1 MQLFSVLPLSAY
13 FVLVPMI
20 NAFNALLCLLDQF
33 LILLDYKNFCKIPV
47 KNYIFPNLPLTTESE
62 Y

>member
-1 MQLFSVLPLSAY
+1 MQLFSILPLSTY
-13 FVLVPMI
+13 FVLIPVI
-20 NAFNALLCLLDQF
+20 NAFNGLLCLLDQF
-33 LILLDYKNFCKIPV
+33 LILVDYKNFGKVPV